1 MNQKQIKAAVEAML
15 FAAGDPVSADK
26 LAAAV
31 QLPQTTVETALE
43 DLRVRYAREDSG
55 LCLLH
60 LDTRWQLATK
70 TEWADCIRR
79 LLDARRSVPL
89 GPAAMETLTIIAYN
103 QPVSRAF
110 IEQVRGVDSSS
121 SVSGLLQKGLI
132 EEAGRLDRPPGELPH
147 HGRFPAVLR
156 PFFAGG
162 PAAGARRSGRGGGD
176 MMGVLMALGWLLLT
190 LLKIAGVLLLILL
203 VLLALVL
210 LCPLCA
216 DVCWEGGVLTV
227 RAGALGLTLPVFQWP
242 APEKPAG
249 AEEPKGFWGK
259 LKAKFRARREER
271 KRKKAAAKEA
281 KRPKK
286 ETAPRRKAKLTLN
299 ILVTILRGAGRLTKA
314 VFGSLRVTKIRVC
327 LGVRG
332 EDPAEAARAYGRLN
346 AWLYPSLGVIDRFVY
361 LDFDELRILPDFG
374 SAEPTVADRVSF
386 HLSAR
391 LLFIVAAALRVLY
404 EFWREKVLDV
414 FL

>member
-1 MNQKQIKAAVEAML
+1 
-15 FAAGDPVSADK
+15 
-26 LAAAV
+26 
-31 QLPQTTVETALE
+31 
-43 DLRVRYAREDSG
+43 
-55 LCLLH
+55 
-60 LDTRWQLATK
+60 
-70 TEWADCIRR
+70 
-79 LLDARRSVPL
+79 
-89 GPAAMETLTIIAYN
+89 
-103 QPVSRAF
+103 
-110 IEQVRGVDSSS
+110 
-121 SVSGLLQKGLI
+121 
-132 EEAGRLDRPPGELPH
+132 
-147 HGRFPAVLR
+147 
-156 PFFAGG
+156 
-162 PAAGARRSGRGGGD
+162 

-249 AEEPKGFWGK
+249 SEEPKGFWGK
-259 LKAKFRARREER
+259 LKAKLRARREER
-271 KRKKAAAKEA
+271 KRKKAVAKEA
-281 KRPKK
+281 KKPKK
-286 ETAPRRKAKLTLN
+286 ETAPREKAKLTLN

-386 HLSAR
+386 RLSAR